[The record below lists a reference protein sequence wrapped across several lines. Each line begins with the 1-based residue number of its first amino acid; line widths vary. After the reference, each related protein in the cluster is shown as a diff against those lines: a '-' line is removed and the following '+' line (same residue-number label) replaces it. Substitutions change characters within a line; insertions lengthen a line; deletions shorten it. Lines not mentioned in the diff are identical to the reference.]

1 MTLGGFV
8 TIVISFFGEIRLK
21 VRLMDVAQSFFAS
34 FAIFAMEDFGSVGK
48 AKAFTAKGAKDAKK
62 FRTRHIP
69 RRTRR
74 IRNSCFNERL
84 PEEDKFFR
92 HWLEAKS

>member
-21 VRLMDVAQSFFAS
+21 VRLMDVAQVFFAS

-48 AKAFTAKGAKDAKK
+48 AKAFTAKIAKDAK
-62 FRTRHIP
+62 
-69 RRTRR
+69 
-74 IRNSCFNERL
+74 NSEQDIYREGR
-84 PEEDKFFR
+84 EEFGTHVLMRGCPK
-92 HWLEAKS
+92 KINSSGIG

>member
-21 VRLMDVAQSFFAS
+21 VRLMDVAQVFFAS

-48 AKAFTAKGAKDAKK
+48 AKAFTAKIAKDAKK
-62 FRTRHIP
+62 FRTRHLP
-69 RRTRR
+69 QRTQR
-74 IRNSCFNERL
+74 IRN
-84 PEEDKFFR
+84 KTYT
-92 HWLEAKS
+92 AKDAKNSELMF